1 MDGEHAVN
9 GVDRQRPAVVDPV
22 AGVARRMAAERPDRA
37 PVRHHEHGFVGMRV
51 GNPLDGRDDAV
62 GQLLPRLAVVADLTV
77 APARE
82 AVGVPLLHLGTREP
96 RPRADV
102 DLAEGGVLD
111 DGKAEAVTDDPRRL
125 ARSLEVAR
133 VHRGQAVAGELLR
146 KLRRLLPPGLVE
158 RWIGVTL
165 PASDAVPV
173 GLAVTRQKDACR
185 RHVSRLAPVDLGLGG
200 KVAVVTGSSRG
211 IGRGIATRL
220 VEEGADVLFCARG
233 AEALEA
239 AVAGAGGPGRARGV
253 VADVSTP
260 EGAAA
265 VVAGAVSAFG
275 GLDIVV
281 SNVGGSGA
289 RTIDD
294 MDAEDLDA
302 VLGKNLFPALHVTRA
317 ALPPLRA
324 RGGGVVA
331 LVASIWGREGGGSP
345 SYNVAKAAEISLA
358 KAMAG
363 DLAKDGI
370 RVLSVAPGSTLF
382 PGGSWERRERED
394 PEGIA
399 AFVERELPWGRFGT
413 VEEIADVVAF
423 LVSERASWVVGT
435 CVTVDGGQSRSF

>member
-1 MDGEHAVN
+1 M
-9 GVDRQRPAVVDPV
+9 
-22 AGVARRMAAERPDRA
+22 
-37 PVRHHEHGFVGMRV
+37 
-51 GNPLDGRDDAV
+51 
-62 GQLLPRLAVVADLTV
+62 
-77 APARE
+77 
-82 AVGVPLLHLGTREP
+82 
-96 RPRADV
+96 
-102 DLAEGGVLD
+102 
-111 DGKAEAVTDDPRRL
+111 
-125 ARSLEVAR
+125 
-133 VHRGQAVAGELLR
+133 
-146 KLRRLLPPGLVE
+146 
-158 RWIGVTL
+158 
-165 PASDAVPV
+165 
-173 GLAVTRQKDACR
+173 
-185 RHVSRLAPVDLGLGG
+185 DLGLAG

-233 AEALEA
+233 AEALEE

-294 MDAEDLDA
+294 MDAEDLEA

-317 ALPPLRA
+317 ALPALRA

-413 VEEIADVVAF
+413 VDEIADVVAF
-423 LVSERASWVVGT
+423 LVSRRASWVVGT